1 MKNKNFYSK
10 TWLLCDLLL
19 ASVWLLFCS
28 YESWSYSALLMPL
41 SRVWVSFLLFRG
53 SRFSPYA
60 IGFSLLSFVCVFEVH
75 KAIDNSFIY
84 PIRQFIDVFMH
95 FMGCRDVQL
104 INSFIWMPYEDYY
117 QFIAKIFIVLWMVV
131 IPLIVYW
138 WQYKKGTLQPSA
150 ISWKKSGLIIIYL
163 SFCLFLLV
171 PALQYE
177 FFYLDFI
184 FFMCIFIL
192 LGPIIFKLG
201 DVRNLFTREEIL
213 YFVMLVIWGCSIIC
227 GDVFFVNRFIV
238 ILLVTACFYFLYC
251 WYCSYKVSF
260 VDLLFI
266 FLGGALF
273 VYAEYLTNMERVLF
287 LTLSFIAY
295 FVPIFKFIMNTKLIK
310 SGFVALFIIA
320 LVLPVFS
327 LGYNPYAV
335 LEGGRQYK
343 CADCIYSPN
352 GLMYVRNSDYGIVKK
367 GLRDRYG
374 VLIPVEF
381 EELQIVNEYMSY
393 FVVARD
399 GKWNVYD
406 VWGQCL
412 LFGRNYINIDIL
424 EDGKLRMQKDFNCY
438 DYYDCHKD
446 VFTAGDIE

>member
-1 MKNKNFYSK
+1 M
-10 TWLLCDLLL
+10 
-19 ASVWLLFCS
+19 
-28 YESWSYSALLMPL
+28 
-41 SRVWVSFLLFRG
+41 
-53 SRFSPYA
+53 
-60 IGFSLLSFVCVFEVH
+60 
-75 KAIDNSFIY
+75 
-84 PIRQFIDVFMH
+84 
-95 FMGCRDVQL
+95 
-104 INSFIWMPYEDYY
+104 
-117 QFIAKIFIVLWMVV
+117 
-131 IPLIVYW
+131 
-138 WQYKKGTLQPSA
+138 
-150 ISWKKSGLIIIYL
+150 
-163 SFCLFLLV
+163 
-171 PALQYE
+171 
-177 FFYLDFI
+177 
-184 FFMCIFIL
+184 
-192 LGPIIFKLG
+192 
-201 DVRNLFTREEIL
+201 
-213 YFVMLVIWGCSIIC
+213 
-227 GDVFFVNRFIV
+227 
-238 ILLVTACFYFLYC
+238 
-251 WYCSYKVSF
+251 
-260 VDLLFI
+260 
-266 FLGGALF
+266 F

-287 LTLSFIAY
+287 LALSFIAY

-424 EDGKLRMQKDFNCY
+424 ADGKLRMQKDFNCY